1 VFLWLLFSVQD
12 RSAAAWLLGGLG
24 ATDWVDGWV
33 ARRFKQESTFGAVFD
48 PAVDRTLFIVAII
61 AILID
66 NSVPNWFGIAVL
78 VREVAVS
85 GALVIGTVFGMQRFA
100 VSIWGKRYTFLLM
113 FAVPLILL
121 GADNGAGAI
130 WVTTAGWICA
140 VPALVMSYTTAFA
153 YASKIRQQLR
163 VGRALRHG

>member
-1 VFLWLLFSVQD
+1 MQD

-24 ATDWVDGWV
+24 ATDWIDGWV
-33 ARRFKQESTFGAVFD
+33 ARRFDQASTFGAVFD
-48 PAVDRTLFIVAII
+48 PAVDRLLFIVAII

-66 NSVPNWFGIAVL
+66 NSGPSWFGIAVL

-85 GALVIGTVFGMQRFA
+85 GALLVATAFGMQRFA

-113 FAVPLILL
+113 FGVPLILL

-140 VPALVMSYTTAFA
+140 LPALIMSYTTAFA
-153 YASKIRQQLR
+153 YAPKILQQLR

>member
-1 VFLWLLFSVQD
+1 MQD
-12 RSAAAWLLGGLG
+12 RSGAAWLLGGLG

-33 ARRFKQESTFGAVFD
+33 ARRFNQESTFGAVFD
-48 PAVDRTLFIVAII
+48 PAVDRSLFIIAII
-61 AILID
+61 ATLID

-78 VREVAVS
+78 VRELAVS
-85 GALVIGTVFGMQRFA
+85 GALLVATAFGMQRFA

-113 FAVPLILL
+113 FGVPLILL

-130 WVTTAGWICA
+130 WVTTAGWIFA

-153 YASKIRQQLR
+153 YAPKIRHQLR